1 MSDFD
6 RMIQYVKELEQE
18 NKMLI
23 NQNAQLKEELRKLK
37 LNSEALDNGLDKSR
51 LVRQL
56 SGYIEL
62 IKLSKPWSSHTSQ
75 RPAPASPINLDQLIC
90 RKDENDILKNGK

>member
-56 SGYIEL
+56 SDYIEL
-62 IKLSKPWSSHTSQ
+62 IKLSKPRHQPETSTSQ
-75 RPAPASPINLDQLIC
+75 P
-90 RKDENDILKNGK
+90 